1 MKKVLFVL
9 IGIIIGAF
17 CSTFVF
23 LYICKDESCYVNKA
37 SLIEDSLKQQIVKNG
52 NHDAYRELYTLCL
65 PDDELCMPTTKEYD
79 MLFYHLLMA
88 EKYDDKFA
96 CYEMYKL
103 LSGYKDNMFV
113 NSNNPKINEMAL
125 YYLRKGS
132 DLGHYNCADIIYN
145 LLKNN
150 KLPRQDWK
158 PIQYYKQKADSLFSV
173 YIKHSEEK

>member
-9 IGIIIGAF
+9 IGIVIGTI
-17 CSTFVF
+17 CTTFVF
-23 LYICKDESCYVNKA
+23 LFNYKKNISCVNSA
-37 SLIEDSLKQQIVKNG
+37 SLIEDSLKQQIVKYG
-52 NHDAYRELYTLCL
+52 NHNAYKELYTLCL
-65 PDDELCMPTTKEYD
+65 PDDELCMPTMKEYD

-88 EKYDDKFA
+88 EKYDDMFA

-103 LSGYKDNMFV
+103 LLGYKDNMFV

-132 DLGHYNCADIIYN
+132 DLGHYNCTDIIYN

-158 PIQYYKQKADSLFSV
+158 PKQYYKQKSDSLFSI
-173 YIKHSEEK
+173 YF